1 MQALQRQNRTVLS
14 MRIPVERIVDP
25 EARCIVP
32 FIVTG
37 CSGKFARAAAAHF
50 VSAPSLLGDGAD
62 LMFVDEQIRLALAR
76 EPDHAVVEVLNPAG
90 DRLAIVQFHRYANL
104 FFAEE
109 AQVECFLPGIT
120 RRRRF
125 LTPAG
130 GVKGRHIDIVADGW
144 SLFSNATEAPSW
156 KLTQAARCA
165 AH

>member
-1 MQALQRQNRTVLS
+1 
-14 MRIPVERIVDP
+14 MRIPVGRIVDA
-25 EARCIVP
+25 EAPCIVA
-32 FIVTG
+32 FRFVAG
-37 CSGKFARAAAAHF
+37 CNRKFARATAAHF
-50 VSAPSLLGDGAD
+50 ISTAGLLGDGAD

-76 EPDHAVVEVLNPAG
+76 EPDHAVVEVFDPAG
-90 DRLAIVQFHRYANL
+90 YRLAIVQLHGDANL

-109 AQVECFLPGIT
+109 AQVERFLAGIT

-165 AH
+165 VH